1 MSISVIKRAKSHVGL
16 RLSFLECEV
25 KNKSLHISTHN
36 NISNYAQVLCVC
48 DKFFDVQTSDRGV
61 EILHTYP
68 YYQNKDQAGKKS
80 IL

>member
-16 RLSFLECEV
+16 RLSFLDSEV
-25 KNKSLHISTHN
+25 KNKSLHLAFN
-36 NISNYAQVLCVC
+36 NISNYAQVLCVW

-68 YYQNKDQAGKKS
+68 YYQNKDQAGKKY